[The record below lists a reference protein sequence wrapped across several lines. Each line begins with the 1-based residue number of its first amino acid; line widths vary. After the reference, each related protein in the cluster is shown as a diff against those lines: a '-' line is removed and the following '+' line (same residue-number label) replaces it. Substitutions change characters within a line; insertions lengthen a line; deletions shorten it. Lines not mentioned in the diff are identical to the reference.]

1 MAAQALQ
8 TLMPGRQL
16 PAKPRHL
23 GALQVRDL
31 GERAGVVMAQHG
43 CQGPSGASR
52 PVLSQGRELPV
63 GAEEQATI
71 RAADQ

>member
-8 TLMPGRQL
+8 TLMHGRQL

-31 GERAGVVMAQHG
+31 GERAGSVMAQHG
-43 CQGPSGASR
+43 CQGPSGDLFHLIGLCLAR
-52 PVLSQGRELPV
+52 
-63 GAEEQATI
+63 AENSL
-71 RAADQ
+71 